1 MMRLHTGCTEK
12 DLLPKIVTMIERI
25 CVDAPEK
32 TFLTPDQQSEET
44 HLCTT
49 TNRELGGVQLHNVQQ
64 SHSFYIFG
72 YVLYFNIFIFF
83 IFSYFF
89 YATNKEEVCNYCF
102 TMCKKNN
109 AQCATTSFFSSQPQA
124 VTTIN
129 PNLQLPPMV
138 VTTSFHQRKYSHN
151 CTCQIDTQYT
161 AHSIHQK

>member
-32 TFLTPDQQSEET
+32 TFLTADQQSEET

-49 TNRELGGVQLHNVQQ
+49 TNRERR
-64 SHSFYIFG
+64 
-72 YVLYFNIFIFF
+72 
-83 IFSYFF
+83 
-89 YATNKEEVCNYCF
+89 CNYWF
-102 TMCKKNN
+102 TMCKKKTT
-109 AQCATTSFFSSQPQA
+109 AQRATVSFFSSQPQA

-138 VTTSFHQRKYSHN
+138 VTTSFSQRKYSHN
-151 CTCQIDTQYT
+151 GTCQIDTQYT
-161 AHSIHQK
+161 AHSIHQKWTLFWKKFQEKTCGCVCPQRCARITG

>member
-1 MMRLHTGCTEK
+1 MHQRKPFLHRTSNLK
-12 DLLPKIVTMIERI
+12 KRI
-25 CVDAPEK
+25 CAQRQTERGGA
-32 TFLTPDQQSEET
+32 
-44 HLCTT
+44 TT
-49 TNRELGGVQLHNVQQ
+49 DSQCAKKLLHNVQQ

-129 PNLQLPPMV
+129 PNLQLPPILLSPHPSV
-138 VTTSFHQRKYSHN
+138 KANIPTIVRVK
-151 CTCQIDTQYT
+151 
-161 AHSIHQK
+161 